1 MMSMFYKMK
10 FSHFIGVT
18 ANTPNAAF
26 YYDKD
31 ISNVLKGTSFGFILK
46 DLKHDTAFVDEVMSK
61 VRECVKGHYM
71 HITKV
76 K

>member
-10 FSHFIGVT
+10 FSHFIGIT
-18 ANTPNAAF
+18 ANAAF

-31 ISNVLKGTSFGFILK
+31 ISNVLQGTSFGFILK
-46 DLKHDTAFVDEVMSK
+46 DFKHGTAFVDEVMSK
-61 VRECVKGHYM
+61 VREFVKGHYM